1 MSKGRI
7 RSNYQRRVLNWL
19 LDGGGTVSDVAG
31 ALTLQMPHA
40 SLALRQLR
48 ERGDV
53 LREDQTGIRGALHFI
68 TQQGRLRLELDALA
82 RLKDAPLNAPPL
94 ADGILLGHD
103 GQHVLLGYVKPLLS
117 ELIYLPQQ
125 GVQAT
130 MTPGNDSNGNKGGS
144 KEKLHISKMA
154 HQKKLMQ
161 LSFAQDTNTISHI

>member
-19 LDGGGTVSDVAG
+19 LDGGGTVSDLAG
-31 ALTLQMPHA
+31 ALALQMPHA

-48 ERGDV
+48 ERDDV

-68 TQQGRLRLELDALA
+68 TEQGRLRLELDALA
-82 RLKDAPLNAPPL
+82 RLKDAPLNAPSR
-94 ADGILLGHD
+94 ADVILLGHD

-125 GVQAT
+125 GVQIV
-130 MTPGNDSNGNKGGS
+130 MTPGNDSNGNIGGS
-144 KEKLHISKMA
+144 WAVVRTDS
-154 HQKKLMQ
+154 
-161 LSFAQDTNTISHI
+161 TR